1 MYYQNEI
8 CLKTM
13 VRKTVTLSL
22 QCCLYINLL
31 ARPTYS
37 NEHWNGKLYLRLYL
51 LMQSK
56 TFALPSEWCQFRPF
70 EIESQSASLFL
81 SEIGTKFTLNRVE
94 STRFSLEKE
103 LSTSWLF
110 FKRHGGMVF
119 HSLTEQSGR
128 TLNKTVF
135 ISPGLIPQEAAKA
148 IASHPLG
155 KYHRFP

>member
-110 FKRHGGMVF
+110 F
-119 HSLTEQSGR
+119 
-128 TLNKTVF
+128 
-135 ISPGLIPQEAAKA
+135 QEAWRNGFSLFNRVVW
-148 IASHPLG
+148 SHLEQNCVHLSRSDTPRGSESDCL
-155 KYHRFP
+155 PSPW